1 MARLCCAFKRLRAV
15 KFSSSF
21 ISFWVKIAP
30 VSIPSSTTCQVIP
43 VCSSFSQML
52 QILAITS
59 FKEALENLEN
69 KNFKIQISG
78 GGYHKKSALPNEGY
92 LELAWDKEKISR
104 FLRAMDC
111 GALSGIAKPKIK
123 LLGEDRE
130 ILFYEIC
137 NLDLILN
144 LSNNIFLKI
153 KGEENAKH

>member
-1 MARLCCAFKRLRAV
+1 M
-15 KFSSSF
+15 
-21 ISFWVKIAP
+21 
-30 VSIPSSTTCQVIP
+30 
-43 VCSSFSQML
+43 
-52 QILAITS
+52 
-59 FKEALENLEN
+59 
-69 KNFKIQISG
+69 
-78 GGYHKKSALPNEGY
+78 PNEGY

-144 LSNNIFLKI
+144 LSDNIFLKI